1 MVNTIIYVTRRIVF
15 IIILFICHGQRNYL
29 CHTSYCVYNELIIYY
44 LYVMVNAI
52 IYVTRRIVLLMSRL
66 FIICMSWSI
75 QLFMS
80 HVVLCL

>member
-1 MVNTIIYVTRRIVF
+1 MVNIIIYVTCCIVF
-15 IIILFICHGQRNYL
+15 IIILFACHGQHNYL

-44 LYVMVNAI
+44 LYVMVNTL
-52 IYVTRRIVLLMSRL
+52 IYVTCLIVLIIRL
-66 FIICMSWSI
+66 FIICMTWST